1 MNSVKNYQTKQKVII
16 LDLLQRNQSV
26 HLTVEQMLNILKEEE
41 TPVGKTTLYR
51 FLETMIDSGEVQKFN
66 LDNITS
72 CYQYVGTD
80 KVHNHYH
87 LKCNICGKITHVDDP
102 CINRMNNKIEKNCD
116 FKIDQSRTVFY
127 GICKECQ
134 ENKYDK
140 ENYK

>member
-1 MNSVKNYQTKQKVII
+1 MLLNNESKIVYNNSDKI
-16 LDLLQRNQSV
+16 
-26 HLTVEQMLNILKEEE
+26 ML
-41 TPVGKTTLYR
+41 VGTGSY
-51 FLETMIDSGEVQKFN
+51 LEGDFN

-102 CINRMNNKIEKNCD
+102 CINRMNNKIEKTCD